1 MKNKKIIKPILLF
14 SISLI
19 LAFWGVKFNSNIA
32 PNEVQAAS
40 KNGGTPKNIGQA
52 SVQTITEYYEAVG
65 TVRPVTEVSIESQVT
80 AQVLDVKVKPG
91 DKVFKS
97 QLLLSLDN
105 RQLTSRLDQEK
116 QTLKTAI
123 SEKEQAKQTI
133 IAAKAAFTE
142 AESNYKRTK
151 IYFESQAATPQDM
164 EKAESAYLQAKA
176 TLNRAKGTL
185 SASES
190 KIRQTEEIVKEAG
203 IALGYTEIRAP
214 ENGKVLKRFVEQG
227 DLALLGKPLI
237 ILQTTSLL
245 RLEAY
250 VREGL
255 IRKIQPGT
263 TLKVTI
269 NTLNETVTVTVE
281 EIIPYADP
289 QTRTFLVKALLPRIS
304 GIYPGM
310 FGKLLIP
317 VKDLQVVVI
326 PKIAVRN
333 IGQLELVKVKE
344 NGIWKTRF
352 IKTGKTIGDKVEV
365 LSGLLGNETIGW
377 EE

>member
-1 MKNKKIIKPILLF
+1 MKNKKNIIILLC
-14 SISLI
+14 SVSLI
-19 LAFWGVKFNSNIA
+19 LVFFAVRFISSTKIA
-32 PNEVQAAS
+32 PGKVLVTS
-40 KNGGTPKNIGQA
+40 KNDVPPKNIGQV
-52 SVQTITEYYEAVG
+52 SVQTITECYEAVG
-65 TVRPVTEVSIESQVT
+65 TIRPVTEASIESQVT
-80 AQVLDVKVKPG
+80 AQVLDVKVRPG
-91 DKVFKS
+91 DKVFKN
-97 QLLLSLDN
+97 QLLVSLDN
-105 RQLTSRLDQEK
+105 RQLMSRFDQAK

-123 SEKEQAKQTI
+123 SGKKQGKQTI
-133 IAAKAAFTE
+133 IAASAAFTQ
-142 AESNYKRTK
+142 AESDYKRTK
-151 IYFESQAATPQDM
+151 IYFESQAATPQDV

-176 TLNRAKGTL
+176 TLNRAKEAL

-190 KIRQTEEIVKEAG
+190 GIKQAEEIVKEAG

-214 ENGKVLKRFVEQG
+214 ESGKVLKRLVEQG
-227 DLALLGKPLI
+227 DLALPGKPLI
-237 ILQTTSLL
+237 ILQTTGSL

-263 TLKVTI
+263 FLKVTI
-269 NTLNETVTVTVE
+269 NTLNETATVE

-289 QTRTFLVKALLPRIS
+289 QTRTFLVKALLPRIY

-310 FGKLLIP
+310 FGKLHIP

-333 IGQLELVKVKE
+333 IGQLELITVKE
-344 NGIWKTRF
+344 NNSWKTRF
-352 IKTGKTIGDKVEV
+352 IKTGKTFGDKVEV
-365 LSGLLGNETIGW
+365 LSGLSGDETIGW

>member
-40 KNGGTPKNIGQA
+40 KNGGAPKNIGQA

>member
-1 MKNKKIIKPILLF
+1 MKNKKNIIILLC
-14 SISLI
+14 SVSLI
-19 LAFWGVKFNSNIA
+19 LVFFAVRFISSTKIA
-32 PNEVQAAS
+32 PGKVLVTS
-40 KNGGTPKNIGQA
+40 KNDVPPKNIGQV
-52 SVQTITEYYEAVG
+52 SVQTITECYEAVG
-65 TVRPVTEVSIESQVT
+65 TIRPVTEASIESQVT
-80 AQVLDVKVKPG
+80 AQVLDVKVRPG
-91 DKVFKS
+91 DKVFKN
-97 QLLLSLDN
+97 QLLVSLDN
-105 RQLTSRLDQEK
+105 RQLMSRFDQAK

-123 SEKEQAKQTI
+123 SGKKQGKQTI
-133 IAAKAAFTE
+133 IAASAAFTQ
-142 AESNYKRTK
+142 AESDYKRTK
-151 IYFESQAATPQDM
+151 IYFESQAATPQDV

-176 TLNRAKGTL
+176 TLNRAKEAL

-190 KIRQTEEIVKEAG
+190 GIKQAEEIVKEAG

-214 ENGKVLKRFVEQG
+214 ESGKVLKRLVEQG
-227 DLALLGKPLI
+227 DLALPGKPLI
-237 ILQTTSLL
+237 ILQTTGSL

-263 TLKVTI
+263 FLKVTI
-269 NTLNETVTVTVE
+269 NTLNETATVE

-289 QTRTFLVKALLPRIS
+289 QTRTFLVKALLPRIY

-310 FGKLLIP
+310 FGKLHIP

-333 IGQLELVKVKE
+333 IGQLELVTVKE
-344 NGIWKTRF
+344 NNSWKTRF
-352 IKTGKTIGDKVEV
+352 IKTGKTFGDKVEV
-365 LSGLLGNETIGW
+365 LSGLSGDETIGW